1 MYWRRETAGSSSA
14 WPRATQHVWATTHNW
29 GENVAERVAE
39 RKADKVPDEVP
50 DKRSRRRARWLVRG
64 VVDDARLVIHVRG
77 EVAVELAVLVLR
89 VVGLVEEAEL
99 DGRQRS
105 HERRSR

>member
-1 MYWRRETAGSSSA
+1 
-14 WPRATQHVWATTHNW
+14 
-29 GENVAERVAE
+29 
-39 RKADKVPDEVP
+39 
-50 DKRSRRRARWLVRG
+50 
-64 VVDDARLVIHVRG
+64 LVIHVRG
-77 EVAVELAVLVLR
+77 EVPVELAVLVLR